1 MMDVSKEYARAVFM
15 LAKEN
20 DSIDSYLDSLLKI
33 RDIISETPDY
43 IRFLQSPAISQRER
57 LDAIDAAFSDTM
69 PQYVVDFVKLLC
81 TNGRIGLLGEC
92 IDEFTELVRDAAS
105 VKVAKVSYV
114 FELSDEQKS
123 ALEAKLGKLYNC
135 KIDAQYIKDE
145 TLIGGIKVEIDGD
158 SFDRSLSKRLK
169 KAEEVMYNE

>member
-1 MMDVSKEYARAVFM
+1 MMEVSKEYARAVFM
-15 LAKEN
+15 IAKEN

-92 IDEFTELVRDAAS
+92 IDEFTELVNILNEMENIVTEREELKARIQTLEETANAA
-105 VKVAKVSYV
+105 
-114 FELSDEQKS
+114 
-123 ALEAKLGKLYNC
+123 
-135 KIDAQYIKDE
+135 
-145 TLIGGIKVEIDGD
+145 
-158 SFDRSLSKRLK
+158 R
-169 KAEEVMYNE
+169 EESEED